1 MEKEWSFRNFIGD
14 REKNILTSTCL
25 EELND
30 KKNYMNKILEV
41 EAEKIIKPI
50 TTTDGAGVKL
60 KRSCKQFKQRKT

>member
-41 EAEKIIKPI
+41 EAEMII
-50 TTTDGAGVKL
+50 
-60 KRSCKQFKQRKT
+60 